1 MNRLCFC
8 GKIQEKEK
16 GFNMKKIM
24 NKANFA
30 IIGLMVSMAPA
41 MAAANIDSG
50 LCKLVTELGGL
61 LKTLRTLA
69 FIGAGFL
76 IAQWAW
82 EFIASPDKVKL
93 DTFKQKGVGMLVGF
107 VLLFG
112 IGTVISFLISVA
124 GDAGC
129 DFSSW
134 NG

>member
-1 MNRLCFC
+1 
-8 GKIQEKEK
+8 
-16 GFNMKKIM
+16 M

-30 IIGLMVSMAPA
+30 IIGLMASMAPA
-41 MAAANIDSG
+41 MAAANIDGG

-129 DFSSW
+129 DFSTW

>member
-1 MNRLCFC
+1 
-8 GKIQEKEK
+8 
-16 GFNMKKIM
+16 MKKLI

-30 IIGLMVSMAPA
+30 IVGLMLSMTSV
-41 MAAANIDSG
+41 MADGAATTSANG
-50 LCKLVTELGGL
+50 LCGLVTELGTL

-82 EFIASPDKVKL
+82 EFISSPDKVKL
-93 DTFKQKGVGMLVGF
+93 ETFKQKGVGMLVGF

-112 IGTVISFLISVA
+112 IGSVISFLMDAA
-124 GDAGC
+124 GKAGC
-129 DFSSW
+129 DFSTW